1 MKRPHSPF
9 IGASIFVYKIERMA
23 LGPASEVRGTSQV
36 VESDRLLLYS
46 WLFHFLL
53 IDMGK
58 SVNLLSPCFPLLS
71 NGGNYLVH
79 RVLVWIHLFSK
90 HLPHISYGAEDI
102 MVTLVVKQEADVKQL
117 NTLLTGVRCGKAT
130 AGHCDGESVSVGPQ
144 L

>member
-79 RVLVWIHLFSK
+79 RALV
-90 HLPHISYGAEDI
+90 
-102 MVTLVVKQEADVKQL
+102 
-117 NTLLTGVRCGKAT
+117 
-130 AGHCDGESVSVGPQ
+130 
-144 L
+144 